1 MLSQSQT
8 GLATETIHVSLTLQ
22 INPNWGMPAKSME
35 KFMKRFAMYLLF
47 AIIPQTALA
56 AEKMKGTDFFVVDQ
70 SSWET
75 SANAGYWIWHG
86 KGVSQPHVG
95 PFESETIDCHGAGFF
110 DKDDSWGE
118 GICIHGEGADTRT
131 SSWKR
136 EKGKKMGQ
144 WKILSGTGKHQGTTG
159 QGTYIPTTLVGD
171 YHVSEIEGEV
181 TIGQ

>member
-1 MLSQSQT
+1 MARQSPTAATAARPPMTAAGINILISFYWPIPEKPRKAKDMIPAVTRATAVPRMAVGT
-8 GLATETIHVSLTLQ
+8 GERNSRSRT
-22 INPNWGMPAKSME
+22 PAKRRMA
-35 KFMKRFAMYLLF
+35 RANP
-47 AIIPQTALA
+47 AALA

-136 EKGKKMGQ
+136 EKCQ
-144 WKILSGTGKHQGTTG
+144 
-159 QGTYIPTTLVGD
+159 
-171 YHVSEIEGEV
+171 E
-181 TIGQ
+181 